1 VWKKK
6 RRRQQGKKCTAQVD
20 YYGSLMAASLN
31 ADLMS
36 PLHSNLPAGIQE
48 KETQNHPTTRQQNAF
63 SRFVLTASPQ
73 A

>member
-1 VWKKK
+1 
-6 RRRQQGKKCTAQVD
+6 
-20 YYGSLMAASLN
+20 MAASLN

-36 PLHSNLPAGIQE
+36 PLHSNSPAGIQE